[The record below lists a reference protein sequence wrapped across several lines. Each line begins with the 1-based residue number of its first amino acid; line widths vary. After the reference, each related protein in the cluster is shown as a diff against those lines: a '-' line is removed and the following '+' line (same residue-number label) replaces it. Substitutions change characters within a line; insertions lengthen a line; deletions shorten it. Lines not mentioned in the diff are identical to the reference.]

1 MVRAKVRREVI
12 ATRYHEKQQPALK
25 NAPKVRGQR
34 DPCVTLVFPETFVM
48 PKLKTHKGASK
59 RFKKTGT
66 GKIVRQHAFARHILT
81 SKGRKRKN
89 KLHQSVV
96 ADDSDQTKLARMI
109 PY

>member
-1 MVRAKVRREVI
+1 MLESGFPDI
-12 ATRYHEKQQPALK
+12 A
-25 NAPKVRGQR
+25 
-34 DPCVTLVFPETFVM
+34 M

-81 SKGRKRKN
+81 SKSRKRKN
-89 KLHQSVV
+89 KLHTGVV
-96 ADDSDQTKLARMI
+96 ADATNQPGLERMI

>member
-12 ATRYHEKQQPALK
+12 ATRYHETGNRPSGT
-25 NAPKVRGQR
+25 VRGNL
-34 DPCVTLVFPETFVM
+34 CGTLVFSRNIVM

-59 RFKKTGT
+59 RFKKTAT

-89 KLHQSVV
+89 KLHQSTV
-96 ADDSDQTKLARMI
+96 ADDSDQAKLARMI